1 MLCVFRSLE
10 ILADKTLRCLEGS
23 WGPFLLSAWWWWSLR
38 LLRSGQSSCL
48 GRGMKGGLT
57 RWGHPSAS
65 TQNSSGFGRDSEVGR
80 EGIFM
85 FWTHNVRAWW
95 PFSLKSV
102 NPVMQYFHISH
113 WEKKY
118 AGLDLPVIFFFM
130 EGSFFHLWH
139 LTITGCPP
147 GSASSNFD
155 TRVKR
160 GHQCL
165 YFSFHCQCVV
175 YAERVNQAR
184 EHSWFKS
191 LKSQSKSYPK
201 SAWVQSQ

>member
-118 AGLDLPVIFFFM
+118 AGLDLPVIFFSWK
-130 EGSFFHLWH
+130 GLSFTYGILQLQAAHLDLLV
-139 LTITGCPP
+139 LTSIHGWSVGTSVCISPFIV
-147 GSASSNFD
+147 S
-155 TRVKR
+155 V
-160 GHQCL
+160 
-165 YFSFHCQCVV
+165 
-175 YAERVNQAR
+175 
-184 EHSWFKS
+184 
-191 LKSQSKSYPK
+191 
-201 SAWVQSQ
+201 